1 MKVRLTEKP
10 DVTFWFSHYFLNEK
24 TAPVHLFCATSN
36 ANFGKACATSPENQV
51 KRFFDFGGPY
61 LRKFLVAEFLT
72 CGGRKVSNRCV

>member
-24 TAPVHLFCATSN
+24 TAPVHLILRHFKRK
-36 ANFGKACATSPENQV
+36 FREACATSPENQV